1 MIKHLY
7 NFALNKNVAKAICD
21 TGEAVNK
28 NFFVVGQVAKILQQY
43 KEEYR
48 QNLQLVVYRAGE
60 LSYIQTREGL
70 ARTLWIYYKD
80 IYYKGNYYITMAAR
94 AAAARETP

>member
-28 NFFVVGQVAKILQQY
+28 NFFVVGQVAKIL
-43 KEEYR
+43 
-48 QNLQLVVYRAGE
+48 
-60 LSYIQTREGL
+60 
-70 ARTLWIYYKD
+70 
-80 IYYKGNYYITMAAR
+80 
-94 AAAARETP
+94 